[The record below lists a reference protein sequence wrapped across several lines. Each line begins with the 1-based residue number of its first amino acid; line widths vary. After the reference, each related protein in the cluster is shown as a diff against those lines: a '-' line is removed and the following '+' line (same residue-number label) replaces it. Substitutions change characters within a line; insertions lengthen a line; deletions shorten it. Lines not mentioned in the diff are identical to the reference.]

1 MTTYYHENTTEI
13 IDDIDETLIINPGVS
28 KVYFFGI
35 EPYITYG
42 YDIEDWREPLEY
54 ITSRD
59 WKEMEEDDKYEYLW
73 KIGIM
78 DKKRFAQLISL

>member
-42 YDIEDWREPLEY
+42 YNVGDWREPLEY
-54 ITSRD
+54 ISVRD
-59 WKEMEEDDKYEYLW
+59 WKEMEEEEKYEYLCY
-73 KIGIM
+73 IGRL
-78 DKKRFAQLISL
+78 DEKQFAWLISS

>member
-13 IDDIDETLIINPGVS
+13 IEDIDTTLIDPGIN

-54 ITSRD
+54 ITSRN